1 MPLKIRLGFL
11 LFVILFSVFAPVDLL
26 IKSQDANESSSTA
39 QPVVVIIQYI
49 VVENIV
55 SESKASASVG
65 VSVNEKPTKKPVS
78 PLHQQV
84 IDLAGKR
91 RLSEKE
97 IDEILI
103 TASLI
108 EKEGGNYYSKSN
120 VSAVIKNRLAQN
132 MRLQLDPTVQYSL
145 WQGKRWDRIKSS
157 DRKIDSPY
165 NTYKY
170 SGLPPTMIAV
180 PSAESIKAA
189 LNPAKTDSLY
199 FIHDDAGQIHPAKTF
214 AQHQENIQKYLKS
227 KSS

>member
-1 MPLKIRLGFL
+1 MPLRIRLGFL
-11 LFVILFSVFAPVDLL
+11 LLVILFSVFAPVDLL
-26 IKSQDANESSSTA
+26 AKSPIVEENVVAK
-39 QPVVVIIQYI
+39 QPTIIIQY

-55 SESKASASVG
+55 LEAKAAASLG
-65 VSVNEKPTKKPVS
+65 ISVDEEPTQRPID

-91 RLSEKE
+91 QLTEKE

-108 EKEGGNYYSKSN
+108 GKEGGNYYSKSN

-132 MRLQLDPTVQYSL
+132 MRLQLDPTIQYSL
-145 WQGKRWDRIKSS
+145 WQGEKWGKIKSS

-189 LNPAKTDSLY
+189 LNPAKTDALY
-199 FIHDDAGQIHPAKTF
+199 FIHDNAGQIHLAKTF
-214 AQHQENIQKYLKS
+214 AQHQENIQKYLKP